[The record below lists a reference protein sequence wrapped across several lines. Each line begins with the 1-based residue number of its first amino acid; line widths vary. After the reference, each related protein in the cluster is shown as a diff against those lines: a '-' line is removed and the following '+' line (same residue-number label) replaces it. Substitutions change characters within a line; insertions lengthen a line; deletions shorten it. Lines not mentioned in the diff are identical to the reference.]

1 MTDNQKFIA
10 GLVLGA
16 AAGAALVLLFS
27 GDKGKEVLAD
37 AKEMAADVE
46 QKVKD
51 SIEEFDQ
58 AFNELL
64 EKGRDFI
71 AQLQTTATTNNT

>member
-10 GLVLGA
+10 GLVLGV

-58 AFNELL
+58 SFNELL

-71 AQLQTTATTNNT
+71 AQLQTAATTNNA